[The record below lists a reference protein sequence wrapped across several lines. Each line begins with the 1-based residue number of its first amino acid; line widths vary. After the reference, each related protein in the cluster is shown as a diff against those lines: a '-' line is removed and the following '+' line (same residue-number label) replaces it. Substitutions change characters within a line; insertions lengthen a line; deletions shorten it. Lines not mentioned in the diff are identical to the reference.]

1 MAAPSFSFG
10 SLLAGVLILTA
21 PLPIPLL
28 GPALVLPWVFKGAS
42 L

>member
-1 MAAPSFSFG
+1 MAEVSLEFG
-10 SLLAGVLILTA
+10 RLIAAAFLLTA

-28 GPALVLPWVFKGAS
+28 GPALILPWVFKGAS